1 MRVYSYKTEVR
12 NNKIFEWNSRLNGLI
27 FQGVLMLSAFLNI
40 TIRTSQK
47 VVYKPNKKKEIYLY
61 VKNLSAYKI

>member
-12 NNKIFEWNSRLNGLI
+12 NNKIFEWNSRPNGQI